1 MTVVT
6 ADADEVQ
13 AAIEAELCTEHE
25 EYLAAVSWSAY
36 NKEAAPAEGESVENE
51 EGAAAAAEAAPA
63 DESVEDEKDVF
74 GNKKCRSL
82 FWTAEEKEAQ
92 FAARFAVTVNY
103 SLNTTMGWV
112 KCYDLEGVEREARR
126 RGGVKAYLQFVVDR
140 VKAECAQ
147 IHGQSSLVPY

>member
-1 MTVVT
+1 MRRRSQHQST
-6 ADADEVQ
+6 DA
-13 AAIEAELCTEHE
+13 
-25 EYLAAVSWSAY
+25 
-36 NKEAAPAEGESVENE
+36 EAAPAEYSF
-51 EGAAAAAEAAPA
+51 
-63 DESVEDEKDVF
+63 EDEKYSIVS
-74 GNKKCRSL
+74 KKTNSSRSF

-112 KCYDLEGVEREARR
+112 KCYDLEGVERGARR